1 MTTPRPHAEM
11 TALYMSD
18 STLKC
23 WMWHSYEWLE
33 VTRPSWTEGAVYFVG
48 HEAPTEPPR
57 KICTLAGL
65 TFPAPETIA
74 PEEYT
79 QCWMPYLDDCY
90 DCLWRDNILNTGL
103 LERGFVHL
111 TEEAAQAHHRALV
124 AANRLAVEGA
134 V

>member
-57 KICTLAGL
+57 KTCTLGGL

-74 PEEYT
+74 PEAGAA
-79 QCWMPYLDDCY
+79 CWSAYPDKAYETI
-90 DCLWRDNILNTGL
+90 WINNTFDTYL
-103 LERGFVHL
+103 LEKGFVHL
-111 TEEAAQAHHRALV
+111 TEEAAKAHHRALV